1 MYRINSILI
10 LPCGPSSLYVSQFK
24 QRRSIM
30 HLSLHAASVHSRSH
44 TLTAALSVLGMAI
57 LFSGC
62 AQSEPPACS
71 ACIPQE
77 EKTMEAEPA
86 KPAPATPPVVII
98 ETSHGEFEL
107 TLWDDKAP
115 VTVSNFLAYV
125 DSGFYD
131 DLIFHRVI
139 KGFMVQGGGFDAK
152 VNKKQTRAPIKN
164 EASHTAL
171 NKRGTIAMARTSDV
185 NSATAQFFVNL
196 VDNAPLDHRDTT
208 PRGYGYC
215 AFGEVTAGMD
225 VVDAIAALPTG
236 RHGMHANMPKEQ
248 VLIKAMRRQ

>member
-1 MYRINSILI
+1 
-10 LPCGPSSLYVSQFK
+10 
-24 QRRSIM
+24 M

-44 TLTAALSVLGMAI
+44 CIAAALSVVGMAI

-62 AQSEPPACS
+62 AKAEPPAR
-71 ACIPQE
+71 
-77 EKTMEAEPA
+77 
-86 KPAPATPPVVII
+86 APVTPPVVII
-98 ETSHGEFEL
+98 ETSHGAFEL

-115 VTVSNFLAYV
+115 GTVSNFLAYV

-139 KGFMVQGGGFDAK
+139 KGFMIQGGGFDAEMK
-152 VNKKQTRAPIKN
+152 QKKPRAPIKN
-164 EASHTAL
+164 EASHAAK
-171 NKRGTIAMARTSDV
+171 NKRGTVAMARTSDV

-196 VDNAPLDHRDTT
+196 VDNAFLDHRDTT

-215 AFGEVTAGMD
+215 AFGEVTAGME
-225 VVDAIAALPTG
+225 VVDAIAAIPTG

-248 VLIKAMRRQ
+248 VLIKAMRRK